1 VTSSATSAPE
11 TRGRRRRDGRGKSE
25 ASGGERKMTLGKH
38 LVELRKR
45 LIISATAIFL
55 GAIGGFIIAPW
66 LWGLLNAP
74 IKAIAEDTGAASI
87 NYTAITEA
95 FDTNIQIAFL
105 VGIVGTS
112 PIWLYQI
119 WAFIV
124 PALLRKERKYLLAFV
139 GSAIPL
145 FLAGATL
152 GAVVFPRTVTLLLS
166 FAPEGFS
173 TLLTAKYFLDFF
185 IKLVLAIGIAFV
197 LPVFIVLFNFIGL
210 LSAKAILKG
219 WRIAVLCIVIFTALA
234 TPSADILAM
243 FMLAGPMV
251 ALYYAAAGV
260 AVLHDRAAAKRIA
273 SYEAEAASGGLIA

>member
-1 VTSSATSAPE
+1 MPE
-11 TRGRRRRDGRGKSE
+11 GKTPGPRKRKVKVDERRMS
-25 ASGGERKMTLGKH
+25 LGAH

-45 LIISATAIFL
+45 LLISGVAIFL
-55 GAIGGFIIAPW
+55 GAIGGFIVAPW
-66 LWGLLNAP
+66 LWELLSAP
-74 IKAIAEDTGAASI
+74 IEEIASRTGAASI

-95 FDTNIQIAFL
+95 FDTNVQIAFL

-112 PIWLYQI
+112 PVWLYQI

-124 PALLRKERKYLLAFV
+124 PALLRKERRYALAFV

-145 FLAGATL
+145 FIAGAVL
-152 GAVVFPRTVTLLLS
+152 GALIFPRTVTLLLS

-273 SYEAEAASGGLIA
+273 SYEAEAAASGGLIA

>member
-1 VTSSATSAPE
+1 MPE
-11 TRGRRRRDGRGKSE
+11 GK
-25 ASGGERKMTLGKH
+25 ASGPRKRKVKVDERRMSLGAH

-45 LIISATAIFL
+45 LLISGVAIFL

-66 LWGLLNAP
+66 LWELLSTP
-74 IKAIAEDTGAASI
+74 IEEIASRTGAASI

-95 FDTNIQIAFL
+95 FDTNVQIAFL

-112 PIWLYQI
+112 PVWLYQI

-124 PALLRKERKYLLAFV
+124 PALLRKERRYALAFV

-145 FLAGATL
+145 FIAGAVL
-152 GAVVFPRTVTLLLS
+152 GAVIFPRTVTLLLS